1 MLCLPSCCH
10 GRCRNTITEALS
22 LGADKELCAC
32 TAGGEGGMPGGGM
45 PGGFPGAG
53 GMPDMSGAS
62 GGASSGPGPKI
73 EEVD

>member
-1 MLCLPSCCH
+1 MCL
-10 GRCRNTITEALS
+10 LV
-22 LGADKELCAC
+22 
-32 TAGGEGGMPGGGM
+32 TAGGEGGMPGGM

>member
-1 MLCLPSCCH
+1 MH
-10 GRCRNTITEALS
+10 VA
-22 LGADKELCAC
+22 
-32 TAGGEGGMPGGGM
+32 AGGEGGMPGGGM